1 MCPRR
6 FSNRCASLSNRACAA
21 ADVPVVRVGAERGAV
36 RPLVREAAR
45 PLNVLARAEAVER
58 IRSDLIVA
66 QSTPASTLRLSC
78 IKIQIQARRIRNNI
92 GNRIAQGSTTLA
104 QKRRAEHRNGHG
116 KHCLRLLKKSL
127 GCGSMLWSS
136 TMGRSGLQSCGLR

>member
-6 FSNRCASLSNRACAA
+6 FSNSCASLSNRASAA

-78 IKIQIQARRIRNNI
+78 IKIQIQARLIRNKYRKPN
-92 GNRIAQGSTTLA
+92 GARIDNLSTEE
-104 QKRRAEHRNGHG
+104 Q
-116 KHCLRLLKKSL
+116 
-127 GCGSMLWSS
+127 SMGTVMANTDYDS
-136 TMGRSGLQSCGLR
+136 